1 MPQINNQPIIPI
13 AVSAR
18 HVHLTETTIQ
28 SLFGDGYKLTPEF
41 PLSQPGQFAAK
52 ETVNLIG
59 PKKRID
65 GVRILGPARSK
76 NQVEIS
82 RSDEFYLGVDAPIR
96 ASGDTDNT
104 PGITLEGSNGAET
117 ISTGVICALRHI
129 HMHPDDAQNFHVNDG
144 DLVNVN
150 VNSNG
155 RDLTFGDV
163 LIRVSDKFQ
172 LEMHID
178 TDEANAAGLKS
189 KDVGTLM
196 QLKDNAQLVN

>member
-1 MPQINNQPIIPI
+1 
-13 AVSAR
+13 
-18 HVHLTETTIQ
+18 
-28 SLFGDGYKLTPEF
+28 
-41 PLSQPGQFAAK
+41 
-52 ETVNLIG
+52 
-59 PKKRID
+59 
-65 GVRILGPARSK
+65 
-76 NQVEIS
+76 
-82 RSDEFYLGVDAPIR
+82 
-96 ASGDTDNT
+96 
-104 PGITLEGSNGAET
+104 
-117 ISTGVICALRHI
+117 
-129 HMHPDDAQNFHVNDG
+129 MHPDDAQNFHVNDG